1 MPHSGRHKAD
11 QTLLMALACGATVE
25 NAAKTAS
32 VSPATVY
39 RRLQE
44 PEFQKKL
51 QEIRSDMV
59 RRTAGGLTAAGL
71 EFVRTLVELTKPPTP
86 AAVRLG
92 AAKTGLEIGMRAREA
107 ATLEERITMLEQ
119 HLAATSSEPLAV

>member
-39 RRLQE
+39 RRLQD
-44 PEFQKKL
+44 PEFQRKL

-59 RRTAGGLTAAGL
+59 VRTSSMLTAAGM
-71 EFVRTLVELTKPPTP
+71 ESVKTLLSLQQPTIP
-86 AAVRLG
+86 HTVRLG
-92 AAKTGLEIGMRAREA
+92 AARAVLEIGLRAREA
-107 ATLEERITMLEQ
+107 ASLEER
-119 HLAATSSEPLAV
+119 LAVIEQQLATASSVL